1 MAVSSVRGT
10 RPRRP
15 GAGAASAER
24 VLQVLRDRI
33 ADHELLPGSKL
44 RESDLCAEFAVSRA
58 RVREVFGSLE
68 ERGLIER
75 IPNRGAVVTRLDP
88 DQVFHLFD
96 VREVLEAQAVRLA
109 TERQP
114 PASWQDLVDL
124 FGAASEAMI
133 ERGELETY
141 IGHLALLRRRTV
153 DGAGNPLLAD
163 LLDTLHDRTRVLI
176 RRLVILPGRA
186 RAGLR
191 EHRAVLAA
199 MRQGDAQT
207 AERLKR
213 DNIRGAR
220 DSFRQYQ
227 KFIL

>member
-1 MAVSSVRGT
+1 
-10 RPRRP
+10 
-15 GAGAASAER
+15 
-24 VLQVLRDRI
+24 
-33 ADHELLPGSKL
+33 
-44 RESDLCAEFAVSRA
+44 
-58 RVREVFGSLE
+58 VREVFGSLE

-114 PASWQDLVDL
+114 PASWQDLVEL